1 MTLLKNKVD
10 TLVIGGGQSGIAM
23 SEHLSKHDIDH
34 LVLEK
39 NRIAEAWRS
48 QRWDSLVTNGPR
60 WNDRFPGLKMEGDAD
75 GFVHHD
81 DLADYFEKYAEKID
95 APIQTNVEVT
105 QVSEIEGQARY
116 KVETSKGEVLAKS
129 IVIATGPF
137 QHPVIPPVIPEDIA
151 ITQIH
156 SQQYKNPDQLPDGSV
171 LVIGSGASGVQIAKE
186 LNENGRTVYLSVGPH
201 TRPPRTY
208 RGKDIIWWMGVL
220 GIWNDTEPTEEVVKG
235 FAVSGTGTVDF
246 RELAHDGITLVGMT
260 DKFDKASGELHFLD
274 NLQQTVREG
283 EQDYLKLLDAADKF
297 IAENGLQFPEDPEA
311 RNMASMPDCVSNP
324 LSKLNLQQA
333 GISTVIWATGFKND
347 YSWLDIDVTD
357 EQGKPKH
364 NQGVTDARG
373 VYFLGLPFL
382 TCRGSSFI
390 WGVWHDASHIAH
402 KIKVQNGYDSYLD

>member
-1 MTLLKNKVD
+1 MALIKNEVD

-34 LVLEK
+34 LVVEK

-60 WNDRFPGLKMEGDAD
+60 WNDRFPSLKMSGEPD

-81 DLADYFEKYAEKID
+81 DLADYFEAYADKIN

-105 QVSEIEGQARY
+105 HVSEVEGDARY
-116 KVETSKGEVLAKS
+116 QVKTSKGQVLAKS
-129 IVIATGPF
+129 IVVATGPF
-137 QHPVIPPVIPEDIA
+137 QHPVIPPVIPKTADVK
-151 ITQIH
+151 QLH
-156 SQQYKNPDQLPDGSV
+156 SQQYKNPDQLPDGAV

-186 LNENGRTVYLSVGPH
+186 LNESGRSVYLSIGPH
-201 TRPPRTY
+201 VRPPRRY

-246 RELAHDGITLVGMT
+246 RQLAHDGITLLGMT
-260 DKFDKASGELHFLD
+260 DNYQNGTLHFSDDLAATID
-274 NLQQTVREG
+274 EG
-283 EQDYLKLLDAADKF
+283 EQDYYKLLDAADKF
-297 IAENGLQFPEDPEA
+297 IEDNGLDFPEEPEA
-311 RNMASMPDCVSNP
+311 RNLPDMPECVTNP
-324 LSKLNLQQA
+324 LTALHLKEANITS
-333 GISTVIWATGFKND
+333 IIWATGFKND
-347 YSWLDIDVTD
+347 YSWLDLDIFD
-357 EQGKPKH
+357 EDGKPKH
-364 NQGVTDARG
+364 YQGVTDARG

-402 KIKVQNGYDSYLD
+402 KIKVQNHYDTYDG